1 MAEWRLL
8 SERRLVPLIGA
19 LMAGLLLSE
28 LDQSMVAAA
37 LPSIVAD
44 LDGVGNLMWVNTSYL
59 LAATAV
65 LPLYGALGDRHGRR
79 PVIIGALLAIMIGS
93 VLGGLASDM
102 AVLILARVVQGLGAG
117 GMLVLVQASVAD
129 VLPVRDRAPVMSVI
143 GAVFAAGALG
153 GPLIGGW
160 LAEGPG
166 WRWIFWI
173 NLPVGVIALIAC
185 RRLLP
190 RPEVSYP
197 LPPVR
202 AADLLP
208 IRLFAD
214 RTFALVAVAGL
225 VLGLAMFGSV
235 GYLPTY
241 LQLSLGLSPAEAGL
255 WMLTLVAGLAVGTLG
270 SARVVSRTGVYRP
283 LPITGAVL
291 AAAALALLSQLPG
304 GVSVPVV
311 GGCFVLL
318 GLGIGLAWE
327 VLVVM
332 VQNTVSQE
340 RVGAATALNGFS
352 REVGVLLGSALVG
365 GLVSAGLSAGS
376 DPMTTFGGAF
386 AGLAMVALVAA
397 AMLLG
402 VRRRPLS
409 TSQPA
414 TGSLTAAME
423 ER

>member
-44 LDGVGNLMWVNTSYL
+44 LDGVGDLMWVNTSYL